1 MHRLKAVYCMVPKHG
16 DLQKIIRDGSKLQR
30 WMHRGDP
37 REYQEKK
44 ELEM

>member
-1 MHRLKAVYCMVPKHG
+1 MVNFLTGFGVLPAMWKTTTWCH
-16 DLQKIIRDGSKLQR
+16 LFRT
-30 WMHRGDP
+30 